1 MSKMFRKSEGGGV
14 VEAEVHATPSKETWT
29 AMVMGDVMLSY
40 LGHPSS
46 LHIKTLRR
54 TPRED
59 PSHHLKELGSDLGQ
73 EDEDRSISEGRRRE
87 KTRGDRERQEVM
99 AGGRGGAGR
108 FPGAPRQGTSYS
120 EGGGIQNG
128 LTRPTRTK
136 DRGKEEVR
144 ALPPP
149 PPIISHGAPSR
160 RETRLSDG
168 KALSANGIAPRA
180 ASQPIE
186 RRAQM
191 RQIQKHRERKRERGG
206 ERK

>member
-1 MSKMFRKSEGGGV
+1 MRNCASVLGFMIVMSKGAWNSFHCVTFVENVPQIRRRGAWWKRRRNINRKRT
-14 VEAEVHATPSKETWT
+14 HATPSKETWT

-73 EDEDRSISEGRRRE
+73 EDEDRSISEGRRWE

-128 LTRPTRTK
+128 LSHKTNTNKGSGKGGGPRPAAAAAAANHLA
-136 DRGKEEVR
+136 RGSLAEGDT
-144 ALPPP
+144 PF
-149 PPIISHGAPSR
+149 
-160 RETRLSDG
+160 
-168 KALSANGIAPRA
+168 
-180 ASQPIE
+180 
-186 RRAQM
+186 
-191 RQIQKHRERKRERGG
+191 
-206 ERK
+206 